1 MIAYFPTAYPDEL
14 LYSQLARFYTKSGYM
29 TYTFAAEELFA
40 SKTVRPDM
48 DFINSYT
55 SAAVQ
60 AITRNMPM
68 EAVIEKHTMFP
79 CYGRFLPKERRQ
91 KAFQSLVSMKGNY
104 HNLLPISQSK
114 NGKVRCLRYCPACT
128 ANDRDQYGEAYWH
141 RIHQLIGIHVC
152 PVHRCYLMDSSVM
165 ITGKATPSFKTAEE
179 MIPQA
184 ESCILADNEI
194 EIRVAVY
201 MAEVFRADVDMN
213 SSITVGE
220 FLHSKMAYT
229 KYRSVRGEQR
239 NIALFH
245 ADFTE
250 YYRGL
255 PRNWFTELWQIQKV
269 LTNDR
274 MNFFEICLMAMF
286 LDITSDELVHMEL
299 PEKTQQQLFD
309 EEVYRLHEQ
318 GLKYPAIAKALSAP
332 YVIVKA
338 IGEQRYGTY
347 HKPTKSSLK
356 SGMKPQNWNQIDEN
370 TLPLV
375 KEAIRQLQGDG
386 TTRPKKVT
394 AFAVEKILYFSSKKI
409 SLYLPKCLAEIQ
421 RHKESQEQYWARK
434 VAWAARQ
441 VEDRGVTL
449 TWRKVRDL
457 TNMRR
462 RDFEAC
468 LPYISDYADSELVEQ
483 IIHLL

>member
-14 LYSQLARFYTKSGYM
+14 LYSLLARYYTKSGYM
-29 TYTFAAEELFA
+29 AYTFAAEDLFA

-55 SAAVQ
+55 PAAVQ
-60 AITRNMPM
+60 AITRNMSM
-68 EAVIEKHTMFP
+68 EAVVEKHTMFL

-91 KAFQSLVSMKGNY
+91 KAFQSLVSMMGNY
-104 HNLLPISQSK
+104 HNLLPIPQSK
-114 NGKVRCLRYCPACT
+114 NGVRCLRYCPACA
-128 ANDRDQYGEAYWH
+128 ANDREQYGEAYWH
-141 RIHQLIGIHVC
+141 RIHQIRGINVC
-152 PVHRCYLMDSSVM
+152 PIHRCYLMDSSV
-165 ITGKATPSFKTAEE
+165 IISGQATPSLKTAEE
-179 MIPQA
+179 MILQS
-184 ESCILADNEI
+184 ESCVLADDEI
-194 EIRVAVY
+194 EIRVAIY
-201 MAEVFRADVDMN
+201 MATVFQAEVDMD
-213 SSITVGE
+213 SCVTVGE

-229 KYRSVRGEQR
+229 KYRSIRGKQR

-255 PRNWFTELWQIQKV
+255 PMNWFTELWQIQKV

-274 MNFFEICLMAMF
+274 TNFFEICLMAMF
-286 LDITSDELVHMEL
+286 LDITTDELVHMEL
-299 PEKTQQQLFD
+299 PQKSQQQLFD
-309 EEVYRLHEQ
+309 EKVHSLHEQ
-318 GLKYPAIAKALSAP
+318 GLKYPEIAKMLSAP

-338 IGEQRYGTY
+338 IGERRYGTY
-347 HKPTKSSLK
+347 HKTPQIPLK
-356 SGMKPQNWNQIDEN
+356 NGMKSNNWRQIDED

-375 KEAIRQLQGDG
+375 KDTIRQLKGDG

-394 AFAVEKILYFSSKKI
+394 AFAIEKILHLSSKKI

-421 RHKESQEQYWARK
+421 RHAESQEQYWARE
-434 VAWAARQ
+434 VAWAVRQ
-441 VEDRGVTL
+441 VADSGASL

-457 TNMRR
+457 TNIRR

-468 LPYISDYADSELVEQ
+468 LSYIPDYADSELAEQ
-483 IIHLL
+483 VLHLL